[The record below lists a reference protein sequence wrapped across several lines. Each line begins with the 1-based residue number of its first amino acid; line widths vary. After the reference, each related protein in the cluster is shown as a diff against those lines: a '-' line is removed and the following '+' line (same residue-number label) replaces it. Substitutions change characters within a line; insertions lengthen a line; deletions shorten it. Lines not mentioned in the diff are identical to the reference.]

1 MTNSTSNSINRRE
14 FVASAAGVSALGLTG
29 SFAMLPAAMADEVRE
44 KGFYSYNVGP
54 DIEVISLY
62 DGKWNKPHDEGFIKD
77 VSIDETKAAL
87 RKAGLD
93 DSAVPIEFAY
103 TIVKTGGETVL
114 VDAGTGGQLAP
125 TAGLGA
131 KAMAAAGVKP
141 GDITKVLVTH
151 FHPDHIFGLM
161 EKGTNA
167 QVFPDAEIMVGE
179 TEFKFWTD
187 PGLIEKLPEGRRG
200 LAQRIQATFP
210 TWKNVSQYNGD
221 QEVAPGIRS
230 VDTFGHTPGHTAF
243 HLSSGDDEAMLVA
256 DIMNLPALF
265 LANLDWQVA
274 FDSDKDAATAT
285 RKAIVERAVAD
296 NMTIAGYHFGFPN
309 SGKIEKDGASHVFV
323 PTSVS

>member
-1 MTNSTSNSINRRE
+1 MTSPSYNSLNRRE
-14 FVASAAGVSALGLTG
+14 FIASAAGVSALGLTG
-29 SFAMLPAAMADEVRE
+29 SFAMLPVAMADEIRE
-44 KGFYSYNVGP
+44 KGFYSYKIGN

-77 VSIDETKAAL
+77 VSVEETKAAL

-125 TAGLGA
+125 TAGLGS
-131 KAMAAAGVKP
+131 KAMEAAGIKP
-141 GDITKVLVTH
+141 ADITKVLVTH

-167 QVFPDAEIMVGE
+167 QVFPDAEIMLGE
-179 TEFKFWTD
+179 TEYKFWTD

-210 TWKNVSQYNGD
+210 TWKNVTQYQGD

-230 VDTFGHTPGHTAF
+230 VSTFGHTPGHTAF
-243 HLSSGDDEAMLVA
+243 HLTSGDDEAMLIA
-256 DIMNLPALF
+256 DLMNLPALF
-265 LANLDWQVA
+265 LANLDWQVT

-285 RKAIVERAVAD
+285 RKAVVERAVAD
-296 NMTIAGYHFGFPN
+296 NITVAGYHFGFPN
-309 SGKIEKDGASHVFV
+309 SGKIEKDGAGFVFV